1 MCDPQSMM
9 LQYYQSMMEM
19 QMYMMD
25 PCNQVSQTPNHNRE
39 ATFA

>member
-25 PCNQVSQTPNHNRE
+25 PCNQVS
-39 ATFA
+39 